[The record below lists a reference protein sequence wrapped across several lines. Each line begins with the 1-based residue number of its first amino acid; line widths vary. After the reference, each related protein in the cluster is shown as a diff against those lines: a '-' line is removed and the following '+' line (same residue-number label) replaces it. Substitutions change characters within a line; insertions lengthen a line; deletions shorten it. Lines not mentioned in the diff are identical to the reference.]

1 MPRRPPRT
9 RPAPPPAPDWRSY
22 DAVAELYDRVRAPLH
37 EGPAADLVALLELHP
52 GQRVLDVGTGTGVA
66 ARAAQTATE
75 PDGLVVGVDA
85 SLPMLRLAE
94 ERGVRL
100 TAQAR
105 ALDLPFADGVF
116 DAVMATFVIFFFKK
130 YETAL
135 ADLKRVIRPGGR
147 LGVTTWGPI
156 EDEFR
161 RAWRETAEAF
171 VGREMLT
178 DAMRQAAP
186 WERHFSDPAKLKEA
200 LRDAGFREIRVEER
214 PYRHTIGLDDYIA
227 GRETSA
233 TGRFLRGML
242 GEAVWERFH
251 ARVTEAFHER
261 FPDPIGDTDDVLLA
275 TAVNPG

>member
-1 MPRRPPRT
+1 
-9 RPAPPPAPDWRSY
+9 
-22 DAVAELYDRVRAPLH
+22 VAELYDRVRAPLH
-37 EGPAADLVALLELHP
+37 EGPARDLVALLQLGP
-52 GQRVLDVGTGTGVA
+52 DDRVLDVGTGTGVA
-66 ARAAQTATE
+66 ARAAQEATA
-75 PDGLVVGVDA
+75 PGGLVIGVDT
-85 SLPMLRLAE
+85 SLQMLRMAG

-100 TAQAR
+100 RAQAQ
-105 ALDLPFADGVF
+105 ALDLPFADGAF
-116 DAVMATFVIFFFKK
+116 TAVTAAFVIFFFKK

-135 ADLKRVIRPGGR
+135 HDLKRVLHPGGR

-161 RAWRETAEAF
+161 RAWRAIAEAF
-171 VGREMLT
+171 VGREMLS

-200 LRDAGFREIRVEER
+200 LRDSGFREVRVEER

-242 GEAVWERFH
+242 GETVWERFH

-275 TAVNPG
+275 IGVNPG